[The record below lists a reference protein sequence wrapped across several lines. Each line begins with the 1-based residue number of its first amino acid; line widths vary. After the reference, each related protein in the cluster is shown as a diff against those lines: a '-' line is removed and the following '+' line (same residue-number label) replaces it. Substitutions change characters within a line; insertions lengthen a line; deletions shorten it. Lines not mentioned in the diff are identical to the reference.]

1 MPDFMASAHA
11 RVLDK
16 KQLDVE
22 DQKAL
27 YHFGQNTRTMLARS
41 CCWRGIR

>member
-1 MPDFMASAHA
+1 MPDSWRPRNA

-27 YHFGQNTRTMLARS
+27 YHFGQEHKDDARRS